1 MEDVS
6 GILQPSFISFG
17 AELKNVR
24 LRLKNRSAEI
34 EFPFGTGLFTVFC
47 SERKLKD
54 GLSVFHLIILYMS
67 GCWHAL

>member
-1 MEDVS
+1 M
-6 GILQPSFISFG
+6 
-17 AELKNVR
+17 
-24 LRLKNRSAEI
+24 RLKNRSAEI